1 MAVEFKDISGII
13 TDSPFTD
20 NQLRAVTEDGF
31 MIVSAGAGSGKT
43 TVMIARIIN
52 KLVRGARLDDM
63 LIVTFTRASAA
74 DMRVKLAEKLVKLK
88 TDENAPSA
96 ARLAAADAIDAM
108 SVANIGT
115 LHSYCQKLIKSYFYA
130 AQIDPSATVGPRRAR
145 RRRLNAR
152 RARRRLLPRGLT
164 ATNILRL
171 CTTHCAGAEATTG
184 L

>member
-20 NQLRAVTEDGF
+20 NQLRAVTEDGN

-43 TVMIARIIN
+43 TVLIARIIN

-74 DMRVKLAEKLVKLK
+74 VKLK

-130 AQIDPSATVGPRRAR
+130 AQIDPSATVSEES
-145 RRRLNAR
+145 
-152 RARRRLLPRGLT
+152 
-164 ATNILRL
+164 
-171 CTTHCAGAEATTG
+171 EAAAF
-184 L
+184 